1 MKLDIESWKINN
13 FESELQ
19 FQCKAIE
26 LISYFFPK
34 LRGMVFHPKNEVVI
48 ERKPEEVINDSD
60 SQKVK
65 DRKNQ
70 LYDDRCMRMRNRW
83 IAEGM
88 LAGVP
93 DIIIRYKGIMYP
105 IELKQP
111 KKGRLS
117 DSQKELHELWNED
130 TDGNIPIQV
139 AYTLYHIYMYCKW
152 IVGNGFSINFQT
164 GKGVEQL
171 FSQFK
176 KFELL

>member
-1 MKLDIESWKINN
+1 MKLEIEKWMINSFDN
-13 FESELQ
+13 ELQ

-26 LISYFFPK
+26 MISYFFPK
-34 LRGMVFHPKNEVVI
+34 LRGFVFHVKNEVVI
-48 ERKPEEVINDSD
+48 ERKPEECVGEGD
-60 SQKVK
+60 SQATKE
-65 DRKNQ
+65 RKNK
-70 LYDDRCMRMRNRW
+70 LYDERCMRMRNRW

-105 IELKQP
+105 IELKIP
-111 KKGRLS
+111 GGRLS
-117 DSQKELHELWNED
+117 PAQKEIHEKWTNDCEQ
-130 TDGNIPIQV
+130 IPTQV

-152 IVGNGFSINFQT
+152 IVGNGFTINFQT

-176 KFELL
+176 KFEL